1 MIPAPT
7 GASRSSHDSTTR
19 RRHTMPKAD
28 ADTCPTIAP
37 DEAGGRAD
45 AAGAAQPQVRLAD
58 YRPPPLLV
66 GGVDLH
72 FQLDAQATRVRA
84 QLALRHGDG
93 RSGPARLDGM
103 GLALRWIAVDGVP
116 LEAGDFTIDESG
128 ISIGNTPA
136 SFTLESEVEI
146 SPAANAALV
155 GLYASGGDLLCT
167 QCEAEGFR
175 RITWFP
181 DRPDVLATY
190 RVRLEADLA
199 RYPYLLSNGHLVEA
213 GTCAA
218 GRHYAVWEDP
228 FPKPCY
234 LFALVAGDFDV
245 VERRVLRMTG
255 RPATLRLFV
264 ARGEAP
270 RASYAMDALERALRW
285 DERAFG
291 RELDLDLFML
301 VAVRDFN
308 FGAMENKGLNIFS
321 TMCILATPDT
331 AADEDYERI
340 ERLIAH
346 EYFHNWSGNRVTCRD
361 WFQLCLKEG
370 LTVFREQE
378 FCLEHR
384 GTAARIRQVRVLRS
398 RQFTEDAGTLA
409 HPVRPGSFRKI
420 DNFYTSTVYEKGA
433 ELVRLLG
440 TLLGRDAARRGII
453 DYFGRF
459 DGRAATVEDF
469 LGCFPLSARALG
481 QMMTWYTQ
489 AGTPALSISARYE
502 QADGTLA
509 LSFSQAIRPTPGQ
522 PTGQPLLIPIQIAL
536 LDEEGREQG
545 FRHGEREGERFSTT
559 FTLER
564 ERDSLT
570 IRGVAR
576 PPVLSLMRGFSA
588 PVRAC
593 LDEPPDHVFVRLAAD
608 ADPFNRWEAAQALA
622 TRFILQRLG
631 GAADERGEERLAHAL
646 DAAVHQDDLSEAV
659 RAALLGPPAESELSL
674 SIEPVDPAALHAARE
689 GYLQALSQRL
699 YRSCLAVYERY
710 GSDRP
715 YSPATDAAGPR
726 ALRNAALQLLALS
739 RSEEALARARDHYRD
754 ADNLTDRLAA
764 LQAIARCDESALQQ
778 ALDHFHAQWR
788 HEPLAIDKWF
798 AIQARMASP
807 GDLGRITALGRHRD
821 FDRRNPDRLRALV
834 ETFALENPTG
844 FHSPDGNGYVFVA
857 EQILAVDQFNPITAA
872 RLIDCFADWRRYVR
886 PRAERMRG
894 QLQRIVATRGISANV
909 AERASTA
916 VAADL
921 P

>member
-1 MIPAPT
+1 MTQA
-7 GASRSSHDSTTR
+7 AR
-19 RRHTMPKAD
+19 
-28 ADTCPTIAP
+28 
-37 DEAGGRAD
+37 AGS
-45 AAGAAQPQVRLAD
+45 AAATQPQVRLAD
-58 YRPPPLLV
+58 YRPPALLV
-66 GGVDLH
+66 GRVELH
-72 FQLDAQATRVRA
+72 FQLDARATRVRA
-84 QLALRHGDG
+84 KLALRHVDG
-93 RSGPARLDGM
+93 RGGPVRLDGVD
-103 GLALRWIAVDGVP
+103 LALRWIAVDGVR
-116 LEAGDFTIDESG
+116 LEARDFTIDEGG
-128 ISIGNTPA
+128 ITISDTPA
-136 SFTLESEVEI
+136 SFILESEVEI
-146 SPAANAALV
+146 GPAANAALV
-155 GLYASGGDLLCT
+155 GLYAAGGELLCT

-190 RVRLEADLA
+190 RVRLEGDVA
-199 RYPYLLSNGHLVEA
+199 RYPYLLSNGHLVET
-213 GTCAA
+213 GSCGA

-245 VERRVLRMTG
+245 LERRVLRMTG
-255 RPATLRLFV
+255 RPATLRMFV
-264 ARGEAP
+264 GRGEAS

-291 RELDLDLFML
+291 RELDLDLFMV

-321 TMCILATPDT
+321 STCVLATPDT

-361 WFQLCLKEG
+361 WFQLCVKEG

-398 RQFTEDAGTLA
+398 RQFTEDAGALA

-433 ELVRLLG
+433 EVVRLLG
-440 TLLGRDAARRGII
+440 TLLGRDVARKGII
-453 DYFGRF
+453 DYFERF

-469 LGCFPLSARALG
+469 LGCFPLSARALS

-489 AGTPALSISARYE
+489 AGTPELSVSARYE
-502 QADGTLA
+502 PADGTLV
-509 LSFSQAIRPTPGQ
+509 LSFVQAIGPVPGQ
-522 PTGQPLLIPIQIAL
+522 QTGQPQLIPIEIAL

-545 FRHGEREGERFSTT
+545 FRRGDDDTDHDGERFATT
-559 FTLER
+559 FALER

-576 PPVLSLMRGFSA
+576 APVLSLMRGFSA
-588 PVRAC
+588 PVRAR
-593 LDEPPDHVFVRLAAD
+593 LDEPPDHLFVRLAAD
-608 ADPFNRWEAAQALA
+608 ADPFNRWDAAQALA
-622 TRFILQRLG
+622 TCFILQRLG
-631 GAADERGEERLAHAL
+631 GPADERGEARLADAL
-646 DAAVHQDDLSEAV
+646 GSALREDGLSEAV
-659 RAALLGPPAESELSL
+659 RAALLAPPAESELL
-674 SIEPVDPAALHAARE
+674 LAVEPVDPAALHGARE
-689 GYLQALSQRL
+689 ACLQALSQRL
-699 YRSCLAVYERY
+699 CRACLTVYERY

-739 RSEEALARARDHYRD
+739 RSEDALARAQDHYRD

-764 LQAIARCDESALQQ
+764 LQAIARCDASALQQ
-778 ALDHFHAQWR
+778 ALAHFHAQWR
-788 HEPLAIDKWF
+788 HEPLAMDKWF
-798 AIQARMASP
+798 AIQARTTSP
-807 GDLGRITALGRHRD
+807 GELDRMVALGRHRD

-834 ETFALENPTG
+834 ETFALENPAA
-844 FHSPDGNGYVFVA
+844 FHAPDGNGYVFVA
-857 EQILAVDQFNPITAA
+857 EQILAVDRFNPITAA
-872 RLIDCFADWRRYVR
+872 RLMDCFADWRRYVK
-886 PRAERMRG
+886 PLAEHMHG
-894 QLQRIVATRGISANV
+894 QLQRIVATHEISANL
-909 AERASTA
+909 AERASAA
-916 VAADL
+916 VAGD
-921 P
+921 PP